1 MRQEKHKIIF
11 PHIGLRILKSAIA
24 VLCCFLFY
32 YLFRP
37 DGILFYS
44 QLSALW
50 CIQSQR
56 GNTLKKAGQRTIGTV
71 IGCLFGLLV
80 LLIDINF
87 ISQISYGN
95 LIYACLVSICIIFV
109 LYLTV
114 MIKRIDAS
122 YFSCVVFLSI
132 VVNHIGD
139 ANPFLFVY
147 NRFLDTMIGII
158 IAMVVNNFGLPR
170 RKQKDILF
178 VSGMDETLLS
188 GKEQLSPYS
197 QVEINRMLADG
208 ANFTV
213 STGRTP
219 GSLIEP
225 LRNINIKLPVIAMN
239 GAVLYDIRKNEYLKA
254 YIIPNHVAEGL
265 CKILDQFDINY
276 FINMLLDNAL
286 LIQHKGLKNDAEQ
299 DIYRTLSTSPYRNYI
314 TQNMMEQCKCIYF
327 MVVQE
332 KALCKKIYEA
342 LMADE
347 ISGHV
352 RIMMYDSVDYQG
364 YAYIKIYDK
373 NASRESML
381 DYLKQE
387 TGLNKTVTFGS
398 VEGKYDVV
406 IDEFDNNKV
415 AHTLKKMYE
424 PLVWKCKK

>member
-1 MRQEKHKIIF
+1 MLLFQLFIAFIQVGLFSVGGGYAAIPLIQEQIVDIYGLMTMEEFSDLITVAEMTPGPISINSATFVGMRLAGI
-11 PHIGLRILKSAIA
+11 PG
-24 VLCCFLFY
+24 VLLC
-32 YLFRP
+32 
-37 DGILFYS
+37 S
-44 QLSALW
+44 
-50 CIQSQR
+50 
-56 GNTLKKAGQRTIGTV
+56 
-71 IGCLFGLLV
+71 IGCIIPSFIIC
-80 LLIDINF
+80 LI
-87 ISQISYGN
+87 
-95 LIYACLVSICIIFV
+95 LA
-109 LYLTV
+109 
-114 MIKRIDAS
+114 R
-122 YFSCVVFLSI
+122 
-132 VVNHIGD
+132 
-139 ANPFLFVY
+139 VY
-147 NRFLDTMIGII
+147 Y
-158 IAMVVNNFGLPR
+158 
-170 RKQKDILF
+170 K
-178 VSGMDETLLS
+178 
-188 GKEQLSPYS
+188 
-197 QVEINRMLADG
+197 
-208 ANFTV
+208 
-213 STGRTP
+213 
-219 GSLIEP
+219 
-225 LRNINIKLPVIAMN
+225 
-239 GAVLYDIRKNEYLKA
+239 YLKA